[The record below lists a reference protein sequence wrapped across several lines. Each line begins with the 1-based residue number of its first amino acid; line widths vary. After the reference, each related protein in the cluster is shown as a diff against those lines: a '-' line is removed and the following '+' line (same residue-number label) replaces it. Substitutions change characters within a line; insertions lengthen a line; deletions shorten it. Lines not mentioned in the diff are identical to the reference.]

1 MKTQVESKYEK
12 GVILLV
18 DDEEVVL
25 DVCSKMLQRLDYQ
38 VLEAKDGQ
46 KAIEVFKK
54 NKNIVNLVILD
65 MRMPGMDGS
74 TVYDHL
80 KKIKSDVKVLL
91 ASGYFENRQ
100 IRNILNN
107 GHDDLI
113 QKPFNIKQL
122 SEKLEKIL
130 V

>member
-1 MKTQVESKYEK
+1 MKAQVESKYEK

-38 VLEAKDGQ
+38 VLEAKNGQ

-80 KKIKSDVKVLL
+80 KQIKSDVKVLL
-91 ASGYFENRQ
+91 ASGYFENQQ
-100 IRNILNN
+100 ISNILKN

>member
-1 MKTQVESKYEK
+1 MKTQVESKDEK

-80 KKIKSDVKVLL
+80 KQIKSDVKVLL
-91 ASGYFENRQ
+91 ASGYFENQQ
-100 IRNILNN
+100 IGNILEN